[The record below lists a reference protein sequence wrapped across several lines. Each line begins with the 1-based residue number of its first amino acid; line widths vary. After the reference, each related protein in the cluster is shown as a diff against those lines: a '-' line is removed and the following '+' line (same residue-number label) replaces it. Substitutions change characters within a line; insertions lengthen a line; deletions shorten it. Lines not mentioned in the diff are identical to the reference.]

1 MIEMIEQISID
12 LSNYCSKQ
20 CPFCYNHSRP
30 EGRRPSSSRSTPSPI
45 IVFKSTARRTP
56 SISSLSASAT
66 PPRLSIT
73 RSSPTAGK
81 CKPS

>member
-12 LSNYCSKQ
+12 LSNYCSSSA
-20 CPFCYNHSRP
+20 PFATTIAGRIL
-30 EGRRPSSSRSTPSPI
+30 RRPSLSKSTPSPI
-45 IVFKSTARRTP
+45 IVFKSTATVTP

-66 PPRLSIT
+66 QPRLSIMHN
-73 RSSPTAGK
+73 SPTAGK